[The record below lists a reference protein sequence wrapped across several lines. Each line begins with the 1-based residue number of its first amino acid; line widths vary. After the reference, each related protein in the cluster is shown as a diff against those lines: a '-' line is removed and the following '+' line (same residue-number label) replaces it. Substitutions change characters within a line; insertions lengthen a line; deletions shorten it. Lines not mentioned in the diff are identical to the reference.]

1 MPIRSIDYQIM
12 IPKTTEVQKIKHAEM
27 QNPDNNNNINMHKQ
41 QEQNE
46 RSLKKVNETK
56 KAYESKIKRD
66 QPKKQQ
72 KGNDQEEEQNK
83 KKKKEDKPTIDIR
96 I

>member
-1 MPIRSIDYQIM
+1 
-12 IPKTTEVQKIKHAEM
+12 
-27 QNPDNNNNINMHKQ
+27 MHKQ